1 MYKTYKKKSLLKKSK
16 GIEVKMDGFKKFVS
30 EYKGAIIGGIIA
42 FIILCTRLYE
52 LIIGIVLI
60 VLGIFIGN
68 YVQRNKYDV
77 KEKLKDFID
86 RM

>member
-1 MYKTYKKKSLLKKSK
+1 
-16 GIEVKMDGFKKFVS
+16 MDNFKKFLT
-30 EYKGAIIGGIIA
+30 EYKGAIIGGLIA
-42 FIILCTRLYE
+42 ILILCTQLYR

-60 VLGIFIGN
+60 CIGVFIGN

-77 KEKLKDFID
+77 KENLKRFID

>member
-1 MYKTYKKKSLLKKSK
+1 
-16 GIEVKMDGFKKFVS
+16 MDGLKKFVS

-42 FIILCTRLYE
+42 LIILCTRLYE
-52 LIIGIVLI
+52 LIVGIILI
-60 VLGIFIGN
+60 AIGIFIGN

>member
-1 MYKTYKKKSLLKKSK
+1 MKF
-16 GIEVKMDGFKKFVS
+16 KMDGFKKFVS

-42 FIILCTRLYE
+42 LIILCTRLYE

-60 VLGIFIGN
+60 IIGMFIGN

-77 KEKLKDFID
+77 KEKLKNFID
-86 RM
+86 RI

>member
-1 MYKTYKKKSLLKKSK
+1 M
-16 GIEVKMDGFKKFVS
+16 GNFKDFVS

-42 FIILCTRLYE
+42 LIVLFTRLHE
-52 LIIGIVLI
+52 LIIGIILI
-60 VLGIFIGN
+60 CIGIFLGN

-77 KEKLKDFID
+77 KEKLKSFID